1 MGCGDRCVA
10 SSRGLCVPR
19 GVRWYVYLSRCPY
32 RLLQLCQGWDW
43 RGWTPAETA
52 FPQRVRSNVREKQT
66 AENTGSRML
75 MICSLDAKA
84 DNTPVLFL
92 VVSRARLSVFVDPT
106 CVPCVPFHVQVEGGW
121 PRHRFLA
128 APTPFA
134 VTVTFS
140 GSPVLLLGRPLSP
153 FASLYC
159 LVRCTNACQCRR
171 VSQSQRC
178 SSALVCVP
186 CRSSG

>member
-1 MGCGDRCVA
+1 MGVGGVGMGCGDRCVA

-52 FPQRVRSNVREKQT
+52 FPQRVRSNVRGKQT
-66 AENTGSRML
+66 AESTGSRML

-92 VVSRARLSVFVDPT
+92 ARFTRP
-106 CVPCVPFHVQVEGGW
+106 
-121 PRHRFLA
+121 
-128 APTPFA
+128 
-134 VTVTFS
+134 
-140 GSPVLLLGRPLSP
+140 PV
-153 FASLYC
+153 C
-159 LVRCTNACQCRR
+159 
-171 VSQSQRC
+171 
-178 SSALVCVP
+178 P
-186 CRSSG
+186 CRSNMRSIRSVPCTGGGGLAAASFLGSSDTLRRHSDIQRVTSALTGPSPESLRQPLLSGKVHECTPV